1 MIALLR
7 GRVAMPE
14 EEAVVID
21 VGGVGYRV
29 FCDARTLAALPP
41 AGEAVELL
49 IETHMREGAIQLFG
63 FRDRAAQHW
72 FRLLQNIQGVGAR
85 LALSVLSALTPEELA
100 AAIAAQDR
108 SALARANGVGPR
120 LAGRIIAE
128 LKDRLGSLPPAMA
141 AGPAA
146 ASPGDDALG
155 DAVSALVH
163 LGYGRSEA
171 HRAAMAARD
180 RLGPEVAV
188 DRLIREALKEL
199 AP

>member
-7 GRVAMPE
+7 GRVAVSE

-63 FRDRAAQHW
+63 FRDRAGQHW

-85 LALSVLSALTPEELA
+85 LALALLSALTPEELA

-128 LKDRLGSLPPAMA
+128 LEERLGSLPPAMA
-141 AGPAA
+141 AGSAA
-146 ASPGDDALG
+146 AVTGDDALG
-155 DAVSALVH
+155 DAVSALLH

-171 HRAAMAARD
+171 HRAATLARD
-180 RLGPEVAV
+180 RLGPAAGV

>member
-7 GRVAMPE
+7 GRVALLE

-29 FCDARTLAALPP
+29 FCGTRTLAGLP
-41 AGEAVELL
+41 AVGEAVELL

-63 FRDRAAQHW
+63 FVNRAEQHW

-85 LALSVLSALTPEELA
+85 LALSLLSALTPE
-100 AAIAAQDR
+100 
-108 SALARANGVGPR
+108 ALATAVAARDRTALTRASGVGPR

-128 LKDRLGSLPPAMA
+128 LENRHESLPPAA
-141 AGPAA
+141 ADAPV
-146 ASPGDDALG
+146 PGVGGDALA
-155 DAVSALVH
+155 DAVSALVR

-171 HRAAMAARD
+171 LRVAGAVHE
-180 RLGPEVAV
+180 RLGAGAGI
-188 DRLIREALKEL
+188 DRIIREALKEL